1 MATWAEFE
9 TAAPELAAAG
19 WTLLAANA
27 TGATD
32 GDGLLATVRGDLA
45 PRIHPVS
52 VGLTG
57 GHLYTFVLQSAK
69 LRDLEQDGRYALHS
83 HQDQKAPDEFMLR
96 GRAVRVDGPDRDAAK
111 GGWSFEVDDT
121 YVLFELLIES
131 AVLGRRAADEWP
143 PRYTTWVG

>member
-9 TAAPELAAAG
+9 AAAPELAAAG
-19 WTLLAANA
+19 WKLLSAQAS
-27 TGATD
+27 GDHD

-52 VGLTG
+52 VGLVD

-83 HQDQKAPDEFMLR
+83 HQDPKAPDELMLR
-96 GRAVRVDGPDRDAAK
+96 GHARRVDGPARAAAAS
-111 GGWSFEVDDT
+111 GWSFEVDDT

-131 AVLGRRAADEWP
+131 AVLGRRKADEWP